1 MTPGPGLVSP
11 PAGTEELRQ
20 NVNNNNINCLS
31 RSNTF
36 SSGSEPRSGS
46 RLSPRRR
53 LPTIPPRAFSV
64 NSRDKLSP
72 EHSYDLCSDEASPY
86 TDVRSLNYEE
96 TRRAASVGRDISLLN
111 RERRA
116 RLNNNNFY
124 SIDERRLAETDSGY
138 PSYDHHSSYDAFIG
152 EETSV
157 DSPSSYSSSSSALLP
172 KRNSSNFLWVDF
184 KETGVGGV
192 QRRPKNHDR
201 NQKWSCF
208 E

>member
-36 SSGSEPRSGS
+36 SSGSEPRPSS

-64 NSRDKLSP
+64 NCREKLSP
-72 EHSYDLCSDEASPY
+72 DQSYDLCSEEISGYRDA
-86 TDVRSLNYEE
+86 RSLNNEE
-96 TRRAASVGRDISLLN
+96 TRRAASVGRDLSLLN
-111 RERRA
+111 RERKT
-116 RLNNNNFY
+116 RLNNNFY

-184 KETGVGGV
+184 KDTGVGGV

-201 NQKWSCF
+201 NRSGHTMN
-208 E
+208 